1 VLPAEY
7 GLTCGL
13 RDDRRSPDE
22 VGCGPPSLVDK
33 KTLPADRLACA
44 LTEGGNQPR
53 RNRTTSHGAVDI
65 AFCYPIAFMDDII
78 KHIIET
84 GGDTALKSAI
94 GSALTGMAIG
104 LRKVLSRKDKKA
116 IDKVAEKMVQ
126 VATLEDI
133 ERYDPKVETIRV
145 TTAIHTGKHRAA
157 PKKAAPKRANPAK
170 KVVKKVAS
178 KKAVVQ
184 KKAAP
189 KKAVR
194 VVR

>member
-1 VLPAEY
+1 
-7 GLTCGL
+7 
-13 RDDRRSPDE
+13 
-22 VGCGPPSLVDK
+22 
-33 KTLPADRLACA
+33 
-44 LTEGGNQPR
+44 
-53 RNRTTSHGAVDI
+53 
-65 AFCYPIAFMDDII
+65 MDDII

-94 GSALTGMAIG
+94 GSALTGVAIG

-116 IDKVAEKMVQ
+116 IDKAAEKMVQ

-133 ERYDPKVETIRV
+133 ERYDPKVESIRV
-145 TTAIHTGKHRAA
+145 TTAIHTGKYRAA

-170 KVVKKVAS
+170 KVVKKAAP
-178 KKAVVQ
+178 KKAVVH

>member
-1 VLPAEY
+1 
-7 GLTCGL
+7 
-13 RDDRRSPDE
+13 
-22 VGCGPPSLVDK
+22 
-33 KTLPADRLACA
+33 
-44 LTEGGNQPR
+44 
-53 RNRTTSHGAVDI
+53 
-65 AFCYPIAFMDDII
+65 
-78 KHIIET
+78 
-84 GGDTALKSAI
+84 
-94 GSALTGMAIG
+94 MAIG

-116 IDKVAEKMVQ
+116 IDKAAEKMVQ

-145 TTAIHTGKHRAA
+145 TTAIHTGKYRTA

-170 KVVKKVAS
+170 KVVKKVAP
-178 KKAVVQ
+178 KKAVVH